1 MKKLGLGKALGC
13 FAGFGVLML
22 IPLFFNLSIEF
33 INNRFHTTF
42 ALEIQWDKWCDFIA
56 VVLPSA
62 LTYIVIKQSEQ
73 QQKENMEAQDRLD
86 KINKRMFEMELK
98 SSLGYFIPPF
108 SRNIAGEER
117 RIPYS
122 HDLKG
127 YIELENNGDDDV
139 FVSSIKVTNG
149 DKEHNEYA
157 NQCLYFSR
165 KPPYNTLLIDLRL
178 NEKQLSEK
186 QIDVKIEIN
195 MKNTKGY
202 QYTQTLYIG
211 FTNTNGKGEISKFNM
226 EIQEMDTDA
235 D

>member
-1 MKKLGLGKALGC
+1 MKKIGLGKVLGC
-13 FAGFGVLML
+13 FAAFGVLML
-22 IPLFFNLSIEF
+22 IPFLFNLSIEL
-33 INNRFHTTF
+33 INNRFNTTF
-42 ALEIQWDKWCDFIA
+42 TLEIQWDKWCDFIA

-108 SRNIAGEER
+108 TQDIVVEGRKL
-117 RIPYS
+117 PYVY
-122 HDLKG
+122 DLND
-127 YIELENNGDDDV
+127 YIRLDNNGDDDV

-157 NQCLYFSR
+157 NQCLYFSK
-165 KPPYNTLLIDLRL
+165 KPPYNILLIDLRL

-202 QYTQTLYIG
+202 QYTQTLYID